1 MGAYSRLFE
10 RWTERGLARSA
21 TRGMVPP
28 APPQPAPQNSDGHL
42 RDRRKLVP
50 PLGLREYWYPALPA
64 RRVPRRRPLYWRM
77 LGDEIALFRTKDGS
91 IGAMSDV
98 CPHRGAAMSKGF
110 CFFKGTVSCPYHGA
124 TFDETG
130 ECKAFIPEGP
140 KSQMVGRL
148 KIKTYPTKVLR
159 GWVFIWMG
167 EGAPVPIEEDVP
179 PELLAGEDKRTHLLT
194 TYTYWRASWILA
206 IENQGDAHNY
216 FYAHRNSLM
225 QITMKRIR
233 PRTPIG
239 ARSKLVNG
247 RALLP
252 LMTDLTK
259 GPYVDAS
266 GEEPYQLYYPGV
278 DAVWPTGRWRRWL
291 WALFTPWSKVVLNR
305 WRKPYRTVEEWA
317 GNPGVAGWHLPCT
330 VRVNGG
336 YYALTRFAV
345 PVTEE
350 LSRIIYFHHRP
361 KARWAIGR
369 LMQVAWFHAYFNWW
383 FHYNFSSQDGD
394 VAAPCRYW
402 TDENLSSTD
411 SHLVMLR
418 KLVTEGSRDAIR
430 AKQKGA
436 EKAAMAVAEENIGL
450 ATTGSLAE
458 AAARPDIL
466 EPLGIV
472 GRRFTGRELSGR

>member
-1 MGAYSRLFE
+1 MGAYSRLYE
-10 RWTERGLARSA
+10 WWTERQLAWNA

-28 APPQPAPQNSDGHL
+28 APPASPIETGGSRI

-64 RRVPRRRPLYWRM
+64 RRVPRRKPLYWRM
-77 LGDEIALFRTKDGS
+77 LGDEVALFRTKDGS
-91 IGAMSDV
+91 IGAISDI

-140 KSQMVGRL
+140 KSQMVNRL

-159 GWVFIWMG
+159 GWVFLWMG
-167 EGAPVPIEEDVP
+167 EGEPVPIEEDVP
-179 PELLAGEDKRTHLLT
+179 PELFEDDGERTHLLT

-225 QITMKRIR
+225 QIMMKRIR

-259 GPYVDAS
+259 SPYVDES
-266 GEEPYQLYYPGV
+266 GEEPFQLYYSGV
-278 DAVWPTGRWRRWL
+278 NAVWPTTRWRQWV
-291 WALFTPWSKVVLNR
+291 WAFFKPWSKIVLNR

-317 GNPGVAGWHLPCT
+317 GNPGVAGWHMPCM

-345 PVTEE
+345 PVTDS

-361 KARWAIGR
+361 KARWAVVR
-369 LMQVAWFHAYFNWW
+369 LMQIVWFYAYFNWW
-383 FHYNFSSQDGD
+383 FHYNFSSQDGA

-402 TDENLSSTD
+402 ADEDLSSTD

-418 KLVTEGSRDAIR
+418 KLVTEGSRDVVGAT
-430 AKQKGA
+430 QKRS
-436 EKAAMAVAEENIGL
+436 EAAATAVAEEHLGL
-450 ATTGSLAE
+450 ATANSLAE
-458 AAARPDIL
+458 AAARTDVL
-466 EPLGIV
+466 EPLGII
-472 GRRFTGRELSGR
+472 GRRFTSGELADR